1 MSDDLE
7 IQRLKAQMLGDHVA
21 MEFLKWLL
29 ANGIVFRQC
38 QENSA
43 AIDKYLKEKNLV
55 FTLESCIE
63 AYNEL
68 TKRGHRFL
76 LDKLGPPVVA
86 EEELPPLPEV
96 PGMGEPQ
103 IFTVS
108 DINNNNIMP
117 PERYKKLYF
126 GPHKIEF
133 RARVE
138 EIMRRAR
145 EEK

>member
-7 IQRLKAQMLGDHVA
+7 IQRLKAQMHGDHVA

-55 FTLESCIE
+55 FSLESCIE

-76 LDKLGPPVVA
+76 LNKLEAPAVA
-86 EEELPPLPEV
+86 EKELPPLPPV

-108 DINNNNIMP
+108 DINRMP
-117 PERYKKLYF
+117 PERYRKLY
-126 GPHKIEF
+126 GPSNNPNLPF
-133 RARVE
+133 RARVN
-138 EIMRRAR
+138 EILRRAK

>member
-7 IQRLKAQMLGDHVA
+7 VHRLKAQMHGDHVA

-38 QENSA
+38 AENSA
-43 AIDKYLKEKNLV
+43 AIGAYQREKGLG
-55 FTLESCIE
+55 FSLESCIE

-68 TKRGHRFL
+68 TRRGHKFL
-76 LDKLGPPVVA
+76 LDTLAPPVA
-86 EEELPPLPEV
+86 AKKELPELPPV

-103 IFTVS
+103 IFTVG
-108 DINNNNIMP
+108 DVNRMP
-117 PERYKKLYF
+117 SERYKKLYF
-126 GPHKIEF
+126 GPSSTQF
-133 RARVE
+133 RARVA
-138 EIMRRAR
+138 EIIRREK

>member
-7 IQRLKAQMLGDHVA
+7 IQRLKAQMHGDRIA
-21 MEFLKWLL
+21 FEFLKWLL

-43 AIDKYLKEKNLV
+43 AIDGYLKEKGLV
-55 FTLESCIE
+55 FSLESCIE
-63 AYNEL
+63 AYNQL
-68 TKRGHRFL
+68 TSRGHRFL
-76 LDKLGPPVVA
+76 LDKLAPPVVA

-108 DINNNNIMP
+108 DITRMP
-117 PERYKKLYF
+117 AERYRKLY
-126 GPHKIEF
+126 GTTHAPNLAF
-133 RARVE
+133 RARVN
-138 EIMRRAR
+138 EILRRAK

>member
-7 IQRLKAQMLGDHVA
+7 IQKLKAGMHGDRIA
-21 MEFLKWLL
+21 FEFLKWLL

-38 QENSA
+38 GENSA
-43 AIDKYLKEKNLV
+43 AIDAYLKEKNLT
-55 FTLESCIE
+55 FSLESCIE

-76 LDKLGPPVVA
+76 LDKLAPPVPV

-96 PGMGEPQ
+96 PGMHDPQ
-103 IFTVS
+103 IFTMD
-108 DINNNNIMP
+108 DINRMP
-117 PERYKKLYF
+117 PERYRKLY
-126 GPHKIEF
+126 GTTYAPNLPF
-133 RARVE
+133 RARVA
-138 EIMRRAR
+138 EIIRRAR

>member
-7 IQRLKAQMLGDHVA
+7 IQRLKAQMHGDRIA
-21 MEFLKWLL
+21 FEFLKWLL

-43 AIDKYLKEKNLV
+43 AIDAYHKEKNLV
-55 FTLESCIE
+55 FSLESCME

-76 LDKLGPPVVA
+76 LDKLAPPVAV
-86 EEELPPLPEV
+86 EEELQPLPNV
-96 PGMGEPQ
+96 PGMRDPQ

-108 DINNNNIMP
+108 DINNMP
-117 PERYKKLYF
+117 HE
-126 GPHKIEF
+126 
-133 RARVE
+133 
-138 EIMRRAR
+138 
-145 EEK
+145 

>member
-7 IQRLKAQMLGDHVA
+7 VQRLKAQMHGQNVA

-29 ANGIVFRQC
+29 GHGIVFKQC

-43 AIDKYLKEKNLV
+43 AIDGYLKEKNLV
-55 FTLESCIE
+55 FSLESCIE

-68 TKRGHRFL
+68 TRRGHKFL
-76 LDKLGPPVVA
+76 LDKLAPPAPA

-108 DINNNNIMP
+108 DINNNKIMP
-117 PERYKKLYF
+117 PERYNKLYF

-133 RARVE
+133 RARVD
-138 EIMRRAR
+138 EILRR
-145 EEK
+145 